1 MINIYK
7 DEEQVLKDCEFIKQH
22 TKLTTNSKVVREAI
36 NVYYTQIKEQKKQAL
51 LNRLEDLEK

>member
-7 DEEQVLKDCEFIKQH
+7 DEKQVLKDCEFIKQH

-36 NVYYTQIKEQKKQAL
+36 NVYYTQIKEQKREAL
-51 LNRLEDLEK
+51 LNRLEELEK